1 MPASTTKRYDKAY
14 FDRWYRNP
22 RSRVVTPAA
31 TERKVRMV
39 VGIAEY
45 LLERPIRR
53 VLDIGCGEAPWRAQL
68 RRIRPRVH
76 YDGIDPSPY
85 VVERFGARRGIR
97 LGGFGDVGRVGLEG
111 PYDLVVCADVL
122 QYVADDD
129 LSRGLGAVAAL
140 LGGVAFLEAYTTGDE
155 LVGDRRLWQDRSVR
169 EWRRRLKA
177 AGLTPC
183 GMHCYVGESLADRL
197 LELEHAGW

>member
-1 MPASTTKRYDKAY
+1 MPSASSKRYDKAY
-14 FDRWYRNP
+14 FDKWYRNP
-22 RSRVVTPAA
+22 RSRVVTPAS

-53 VLDIGCGEAPWRAQL
+53 VLDVGCGEAPWRAQL

-76 YDGIDPSPY
+76 YEGIDPSPY
-85 VVERFGARRGIR
+85 VVERFGTRRNIR

-111 PYDLVVCADVL
+111 AYDLVVCSDVL
-122 QYVADDD
+122 QYVEDAD
-129 LSRGLGAVAAL
+129 LVRGLAAISRML
-140 LGGVAFLEAYTTGDE
+140 EGVAFLEAYTTGDE
-155 LVGDRRLWQDRSVR
+155 LVGDRRQWQDRSAR

-177 AGLTPC
+177 AHLTAC
-183 GMHCYVGESLADRL
+183 GMHCYVAAPLEDRL
-197 LELEHAGW
+197 LELERADG

>member
-1 MPASTTKRYDKAY
+1 MPATPTKRYDKAY
-14 FDRWYRNP
+14 FDKWYRNP
-22 RSRVVTPAA
+22 RSRVVTPAS

-53 VLDIGCGEAPWRAQL
+53 VLDVGCGEAPWRAQL

-76 YDGIDPSPY
+76 YEGIDPSPY
-85 VVERFGARRGIR
+85 VVERYGARRGIR

-111 PYDLVVCADVL
+111 PYDLVVCSDVL
-122 QYVADDD
+122 QYVEDAD
-129 LSRGLGAVAAL
+129 LVRGLAAIAGM

-155 LVGDRRLWQDRSVR
+155 LVGDRRLWKDRSAR

-177 AGLTPC
+177 AGLVAC
-183 GMHCYVGESLADRL
+183 GMHCYVAHALEDRL
-197 LELEHAGW
+197 LELERADR

>member
-1 MPASTTKRYDKAY
+1 MPATPTKRYDKAY
-14 FDRWYRNP
+14 FDKWYRNP
-22 RSRVVTPAA
+22 RSRVVTPAS

-53 VLDIGCGEAPWRAQL
+53 VLDVGCGEAPWRAQL
-68 RRIRPRVH
+68 RRIRPRVQ
-76 YDGIDPSPY
+76 YEGIDPSPY
-85 VVERFGARRGIR
+85 VVERYGARRGIR

-111 PYDLVVCADVL
+111 PYDLVVCSDVL
-122 QYVADDD
+122 QYVENAD
-129 LSRGLGAVAAL
+129 LVRGLAAIAEM

-155 LVGDRRLWQDRSVR
+155 LVGDRRLWKDRSVR

-177 AGLTPC
+177 AGLVSC
-183 GMHCYVGESLADRL
+183 GMHCYVSASLEDRL
-197 LELEHAGW
+197 LELERAGW

>member
-1 MPASTTKRYDKAY
+1 MPAPTQKRYDKAY
-14 FDRWYRNP
+14 FDKWYRNP
-22 RSRVVTPAA
+22 RSRVVTP
-31 TERKVRMV
+31 TTQERKVRMV

-68 RRIRPRVH
+68 RRIRPRVQ
-76 YDGIDPSPY
+76 YDGLDPSPY
-85 VVERFGARRGIR
+85 VVERFGARRNIR

-122 QYVADDD
+122 QYVTDPD
-129 LSRGLGAVAAL
+129 LVRGLAAIRDL

-155 LVGDRRLWQDRSVR
+155 LVGDRRLWQDRSRR
-169 EWRRRLKA
+169 EWQRRLAA
-177 AGLTPC
+177 AGLVHC
-183 GMHCYVGESLADRL
+183 GMHCYVGEAMEEHL
-197 LELEHAGW
+197 LELERGGW

>member
-1 MPASTTKRYDKAY
+1 MPASQQKRYDKAY
-14 FDRWYRNP
+14 FDKWYRNP
-22 RSRVVTPAA
+22 RSRVVTPTS

-53 VLDIGCGEAPWRAQL
+53 VLDVGCGEAPWRAQL

-85 VVERFGARRGIR
+85 VVERYGARRNIR

-111 PYDLVVCADVL
+111 PYDLVVCSDVL
-122 QYVADDD
+122 QYVTDAH
-129 LSRGLGAVAAL
+129 LVQGLAAIASM

-155 LVGDRRLWQDRSVR
+155 LVGDRRLWQDRSAR
-169 EWRRRLKA
+169 EWRRRLKS
-177 AGLTPC
+177 AGLVSC
-183 GMHCYVGESLADRL
+183 GMHCYVSEALEERL
-197 LELEHAGW
+197 LEMERADW

>member
-1 MPASTTKRYDKAY
+1 MSATPVKRYDKAY
-14 FDRWYRNP
+14 FDKWYRNP

-39 VGIAEY
+39 IGIAEY

-76 YDGIDPSPY
+76 YDGIDPSSY
-85 VVERFGARRGIR
+85 VVERYGARRNIR

-122 QYVADDD
+122 QYVADAD
-129 LSRGLGAVAAL
+129 LVRGLAAIREL

-155 LVGDRRLWQDRSVR
+155 LVGDRRLWQDRDLK
-169 EWRRRLKA
+169 EWRRRLRA
-177 AGLTPC
+177 AGLVSC
-183 GMHCYVGESLADRL
+183 GMHCYVGEPLDARL
-197 LELEHAGW
+197 LELERAGW